1 MLRYQGVRGG
11 IIIYYRTET
20 YLYIIYIHRDT
31 GKILIIK
38 MFINLV
44 EMCRCE
50 AGFWN
55 GANVNHEV
63 ELANTD
69 TLTCT
74 DFDECASEGQGLI
87 SKQSLL

>member
-1 MLRYQGVRGG
+1 
-11 IIIYYRTET
+11 
-20 YLYIIYIHRDT
+20 
-31 GKILIIK
+31 